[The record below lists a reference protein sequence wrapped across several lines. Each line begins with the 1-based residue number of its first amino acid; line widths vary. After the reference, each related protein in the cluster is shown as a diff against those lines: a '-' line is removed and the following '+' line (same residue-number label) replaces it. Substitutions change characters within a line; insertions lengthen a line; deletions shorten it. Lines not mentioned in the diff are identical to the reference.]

1 MSVCIQQ
8 KWKCKC
14 IEGFWALIISGGC
27 KINYSTSVNLTQPQ
41 GCTRTHTHNTHL
53 QFGHCFTKSTCH
65 HSRTSP
71 LQAFD
76 MSLVYLLKHT
86 GWFILIL
93 NGPGFHYHSICSIQI
108 KAKKNENDARLS
120 PWQLTDIPVLTVSY
134 SWRTVWQ
141 THLSVTALQISGV
154 CKAYCLKMG
163 KNKTKSTG
171 DIHLHCV
178 YIANRIMNNRTS
190 FRMNF

>member
-1 MSVCIQQ
+1 MVNTQVFSSICVNIRSFLHIRKNRKETVCSVHDSIQITCFCCQFGIQQ

-120 PWQLTDIPVLTVSY
+120 P
-134 SWRTVWQ
+134 
-141 THLSVTALQISGV
+141 
-154 CKAYCLKMG
+154 
-163 KNKTKSTG
+163 
-171 DIHLHCV
+171 
-178 YIANRIMNNRTS
+178 
-190 FRMNF
+190 